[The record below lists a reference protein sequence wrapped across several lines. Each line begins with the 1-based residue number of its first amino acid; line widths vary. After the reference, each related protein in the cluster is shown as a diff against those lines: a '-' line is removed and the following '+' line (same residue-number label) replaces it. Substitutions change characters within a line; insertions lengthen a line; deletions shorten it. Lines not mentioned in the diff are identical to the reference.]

1 MDTAQ
6 KIQAL
11 NKLLEKSKDVKV
23 EDSDDPEFKSWKNLC
38 ERTFIKIFGEKSKEF
53 EQIDSLKFFYS
64 PSISFLGADYSA
76 DHLRRFREDFAILI
90 KTINL
95 LIEEFKESTYDGEGE
110 NESPMYPKV
119 FEKIFISHSSKD
131 KNIVEELIDLL
142 ESMDVKPSQ
151 IFCSSFDGY
160 GIPLGSNFLDTIKE
174 EISKNVLVL
183 FVLSENFYASP
194 VCLCEMGAT
203 WVLSREN
210 IPVIVPPFTFEKI
223 EGVIPLTQ
231 GLAINDTLKLN
242 LLRDKIIEMFN
253 ISSQPM
259 SSWER
264 KRDRAVARLNQKIQ
278 NV

>member
-1 MDTAQ
+1 MNTAQ

-64 PSISFLGADYSA
+64 PGISFLGEDYSA
-76 DHLRRFREDFAILI
+76 DHLRRFKEDFAILI

-95 LIEEFKESTYDGEGE
+95 LIEELKETSDDGEDE
-110 NESPMYPKV
+110 NPVTPKA

-160 GIPLGSNFLDTIKE
+160 GIPLGSNFLDAIKE

-210 IPVIVPPFTFEKI
+210 IPIIVPPFTFEK
-223 EGVIPLTQ
+223 
-231 GLAINDTLKLN
+231 
-242 LLRDKIIEMFN
+242 
-253 ISSQPM
+253 
-259 SSWER
+259 
-264 KRDRAVARLNQKIQ
+264 
-278 NV
+278 

>member
-1 MDTAQ
+1 MDNSQ

-23 EDSDDPEFKSWKNLC
+23 EDSDDPEFKSWENLC

-64 PSISFLGADYSA
+64 PGISFLGADYSA
-76 DHLRRFREDFAILI
+76 DHLRRFREDYAILI

-95 LIEEFKESTYDGEGE
+95 LIEELNETSSESIDEKTL
-110 NESPMYPKV
+110 SPKF

-131 KNIVEELIDLL
+131 KGIVEELIDLL

-160 GIPLGSNFLDTIKE
+160 GIPLGSNFLETIKE

-183 FVLSENFYASP
+183 FVLSDHFYASP

-242 LLRDKIIEMFN
+242 LLRDKILKMFN
-253 ISSQPM
+253 IPSQPM

-264 KRDRAVARLNQKIQ
+264 KRDRVVARLNQKIQ
-278 NV
+278 NA